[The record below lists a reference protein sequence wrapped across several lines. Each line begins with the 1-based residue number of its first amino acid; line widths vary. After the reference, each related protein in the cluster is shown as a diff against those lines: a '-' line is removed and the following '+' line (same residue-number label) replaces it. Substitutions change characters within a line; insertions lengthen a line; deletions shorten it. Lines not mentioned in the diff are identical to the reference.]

1 MQPAGAA
8 KVGYQ
13 RFQEIYAF
21 NSLDNKI
28 EMQEISGYR
37 TYFFRMFQVSCGSR
51 RTGMER
57 DLISKSF
64 FSDNDR
70 YADIINGIGCEGVPF
85 VKGEDL
91 QEADTRVHLGK
102 NWGLRKNR
110 KRAAVKYRDLLRKTA
125 FGMNF
130 AMVGIENQEELDY
143 ALPLRVMCYD
153 AGEYERQA
161 QKIRK
166 ETWKNKKGLRGGEY
180 LYGFRKESR
189 LYPTVTFVLYYGE
202 KEWDG
207 AKDIHG
213 LLDLTGLPA
222 GLRENDQSY
231 QEFDEDAYDMVAVYV
246 GAGESMLKWKD
257 KHKKGR
263 KVDMCQVLREWLA
276 DERAEGIEEGI
287 AKESGR
293 MDRLIIILTKQNRQ
307 DDLVRAAGDA
317 EYKERMYREFGI

>member
-1 MQPAGAA
+1 
-8 KVGYQ
+8 
-13 RFQEIYAF
+13 
-21 NSLDNKI
+21 
-28 EMQEISGYR
+28 
-37 TYFFRMFQVSCGSR
+37 
-51 RTGMER
+51 MER

-263 KVDMCQVLREWLA
+263 KVDMCQGLREWLA

>member
-1 MQPAGAA
+1 
-8 KVGYQ
+8 
-13 RFQEIYAF
+13 
-21 NSLDNKI
+21 
-28 EMQEISGYR
+28 
-37 TYFFRMFQVSCGSR
+37 
-51 RTGMER
+51 MEK
-57 DLISKSF
+57 DLISSSF

-70 YADIINGIGCEGVPF
+70 YADIINGIGCDGVPF

-153 AGEYERQA
+153 AGEYERQV

-222 GLRENDQSY
+222 GLREKVSNYKIHIIEVRKLKDTDIFKTDVKQVFDFIRFSKDKHKLRELLDNDQSY

-263 KVDMCQVLREWLA
+263 KVDMCQGLREWLA

>member
-1 MQPAGAA
+1 
-8 KVGYQ
+8 
-13 RFQEIYAF
+13 
-21 NSLDNKI
+21 
-28 EMQEISGYR
+28 
-37 TYFFRMFQVSCGSR
+37 
-51 RTGMER
+51 MEK
-57 DLISKSF
+57 DLISSSF

-70 YADIINGIGCEGVPF
+70 YADIINGIGCDGVPF

-125 FGMNF
+125 FGMSF

-153 AGEYERQA
+153 AGEYELKDTDIFKTDVKQVFDF
-161 QKIRK
+161 IRFSK
-166 ETWKNKKGLRGGEY
+166 DKHRLRE
-180 LYGFRKESR
+180 
-189 LYPTVTFVLYYGE
+189 
-202 KEWDG
+202 
-207 AKDIHG
+207 
-213 LLDLTGLPA
+213 LLDS
-222 GLRENDQSY
+222 DQSY
-231 QEFDEDAYDMVAVYV
+231 QEFDEEAYDMVAVYV

-263 KVDMCQVLREWLA
+263 KVDMCQGLREWLA
-276 DERAEGIEEGI
+276 DERAEGIEEGMKVGI

-317 EYKERMYREFGI
+317 EYKERMYRELGI